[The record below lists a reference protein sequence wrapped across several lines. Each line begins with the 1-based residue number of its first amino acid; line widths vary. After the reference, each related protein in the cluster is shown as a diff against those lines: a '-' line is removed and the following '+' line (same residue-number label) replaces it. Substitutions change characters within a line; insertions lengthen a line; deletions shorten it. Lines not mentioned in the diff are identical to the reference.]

1 MLVAGTIFVLGRMRS
16 HNIVMRAIAKVP
28 DPHTKP
34 VLWLWWASPVAVL
47 LLAGHVLELLV
58 AFSAIKR
65 YPGLLIDS
73 IGLTLLFGFL
83 HWLPLR
89 KGGATQ

>member
-1 MLVAGTIFVLGRMRS
+1 MN
-16 HNIVMRAIAKVP
+16 NILKASCLAIYLLAIVAIAGAL
-28 DPHTKP
+28 PHGIAS
-34 VLWLWWASPVAVL
+34 VLQLVAVL

-73 IGLTLLFGFL
+73 IGVV
-83 HWLPLR
+83 R
-89 KGGATQ
+89 DGGAEPCQVHRLVVATLIHMRGVV

>member
-1 MLVAGTIFVLGRMRS
+1 MNNILKASCLAIYLLAIVATAGALPHGIASVLQ
-16 HNIVMRAIAKVP
+16 
-28 DPHTKP
+28 
-34 VLWLWWASPVAVL
+34 LVAVL
-47 LLAGHVLELLV
+47 LLAGHVLELLA

-65 YPGLLIDS
+65 HAGPLVDS

>member
-1 MLVAGTIFVLGRMRS
+1 VLG
-16 HNIVMRAIAKVP
+16 
-28 DPHTKP
+28 T
-34 VLWLWWASPVAVL
+34 
-47 LLAGHVLELLV
+47 AGGFQCHQ
-58 AFSAIKR
+58 R

>member
-1 MLVAGTIFVLGRMRS
+1 MNNLLKTSCLAIYLLAIVATAGALPHGMASVLQ
-16 HNIVMRAIAKVP
+16 
-28 DPHTKP
+28 
-34 VLWLWWASPVAVL
+34 LVAVL

-65 YPGLLIDS
+65 YPGPLIDS

-89 KGGATQ
+89 KGGAMQ